1 MDKKLFATFN
11 VAKGNQRDEV
21 KIYKIKGEK
30 FGIQI
35 EANRNS
41 KEEIH
46 TVENI
51 TDSEDNINRLLDAI
65 VMSTES
71 FTLLD
76 DLAYDFRDNALSV

>member
-76 DLAYDFRDNALSV
+76 DLAYDFRDNALSI

>member
-76 DLAYDFRDNALSV
+76 DLAYDFRDNVLSV

>member
-11 VAKGNQRDEV
+11 VAKENQRDEV

-30 FGIQI
+30 YGIQI
-35 EANRNS
+35 ESNRNS
-41 KEEIH
+41 KIETH
-46 TVENI
+46 TAENI
-51 TDSEDNINRLLDAI
+51 TNNEECINKLLEAI

-76 DLAYDFRDNALSV
+76 DLVYDFKENALSV